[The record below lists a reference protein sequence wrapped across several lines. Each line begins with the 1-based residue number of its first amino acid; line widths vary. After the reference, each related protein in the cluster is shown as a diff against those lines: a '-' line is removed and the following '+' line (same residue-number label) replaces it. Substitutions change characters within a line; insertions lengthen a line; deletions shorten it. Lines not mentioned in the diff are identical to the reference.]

1 MWVLFWFLGLVS
13 QYATFVAA
21 IWLVYV
27 SGDEGLFALL
37 TYKGLGLQPFSPGR
51 VDTELRQAAFEVHC
65 EQDAAGVLPQRHL
78 ELFG

>member
-37 TYKGLGLQPFSPGR
+37 TYEGLGLQPFSPGR